1 MALSLYLDDDDP
13 WVIEQKIFD
22 TLNGYLQ
29 PDSSVSATEAAQ
41 SIDSLF
47 PTNRQDDE
55 DKEDPGSFLWQL
67 WERVAKTAQ
76 QIPHA
81 HPAQDKLAALVK
93 CLHTMSSRVPVVILQ
108 SWNTEYKLWEDLP
121 MLGPTF
127 QEQLDRTYYPS
138 FHVYKTKR
146 THLLTYICSRK
157 KQRRVR
163 KTKKSANATRTLM
176 LM

>member
-1 MALSLYLDDDDP
+1 MALPLYLDDDDP
-13 WVIEQKIFD
+13 WIIDQKIFD

-29 PDSSVSATEAAQ
+29 PESSVSAAEAAH

-47 PTNRQDDE
+47 PANRQDDE
-55 DKEDPGSFLWQL
+55 EKEEPGSFLWQL
-67 WERVAKTAQ
+67 WERFEKTAQ

-93 CLHTMSSRVPVVILQ
+93 CLHKLSSRVPVVYLS

-127 QEQLDRTYYPS
+127 QEQWERTYSPFPHS
-138 FHVYKTKR
+138 
-146 THLLTYICSRK
+146 LLRNPI
-157 KQRRVR
+157 
-163 KTKKSANATRTLM
+163 L
-176 LM
+176 